1 MFILESLIVFN
12 SPPTFDYYI
21 FWFGN
26 FFRLSVTQGML
37 QGMFHLQ
44 QSNANIQFYCDNS
57 MSEYAETE

>member
-1 MFILESLIVFN
+1 M
-12 SPPTFDYYI
+12 
-21 FWFGN
+21 
-26 FFRLSVTQGML
+26 LSVTQGML